1 MATIIYSTDID
12 IDTDDV
18 IEKITTEEL
27 VEELHIR
34 RESDQTARDTI
45 TNLLLE
51 YYSQRCN
58 NMKDKFESSPTAALN
73 VLQDLLGMQH
83 TTTKEQVL
91 EQLKSVL

>member
-18 IEKITTEEL
+18 IEKITTKEL

-34 RESDQTARDTI
+34 RKGDNDARNAI
-45 TNLLLE
+45 KELLSE
-51 YYSQRCN
+51 HYSQQCRCIQ
-58 NMKDKFESSPTAALN
+58 DKFDSSPTAALN
-73 VLQDLLGMQH
+73 VLQNLLGMQH

>member
-34 RESDQTARDTI
+34 RKSDQTARDTI